1 MHMHMI
7 IHTVCLLTC
16 FLIVLA
22 CDNQKSIVWGQ
33 HRSVSK
39 AYSRASF
46 AAGWREGISLMSF
59 ILPLVLWTGQEERV

>member
-22 CDNQKSIVWGQ
+22 CDNQKSIAWDSIG
-33 HRSVSK
+33 
-39 AYSRASF
+39 
-46 AAGWREGISLMSF
+46 L
-59 ILPLVLWTGQEERV
+59 